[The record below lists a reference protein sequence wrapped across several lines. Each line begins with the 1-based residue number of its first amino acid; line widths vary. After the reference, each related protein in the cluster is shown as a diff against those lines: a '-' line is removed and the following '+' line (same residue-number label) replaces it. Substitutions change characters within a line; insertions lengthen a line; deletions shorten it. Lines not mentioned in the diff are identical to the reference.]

1 MAPPG
6 GGNALKPG
14 RLKVRRRCVHLLE
27 RVVEEFLPS
36 VCRYLQERF
45 SQLQEEVNL
54 LKSNIMKYKVLT
66 HTHTHNTS
74 SIASR
79 HICSDFLFSFFWSV
93 LSFVLKLLPSPCRRR
108 WRGGRTRTA
117 NHPAAARS
125 LESSPPNKV
134 NDTICSP
141 LILTIVFKTYVIHF

>member
-1 MAPPG
+1 M
-6 GGNALKPG
+6 
-14 RLKVRRRCVHLLE
+14 RRRCVHLLE

-54 LKSNIMKYKVLT
+54 LKSNIMKYKVPT
-66 HTHTHNTS
+66 HRHTQHQQHCKSTQLL
-74 SIASR
+74 R
-79 HICSDFLFSFFWSV
+79 FFFLVSSFFC
-93 LSFVLKLLPSPCRRR
+93 FEAAPSPCRRR
-108 WRGGRTRTA
+108 WRGGRTRLA

-134 NDTICSP
+134 DDTICSP
-141 LILTIVFKTYVIHF
+141 